1 MTAGTPRERA
11 ARSSTA
17 ASKARTGR
25 ATRPPADVAEVVRR
39 LRRSIG
45 PLRVPQGDEPLAELV
60 LTILS
65 QHTSDLNAGRAFA
78 SLRATYPD
86 WGAVAGAPEAA
97 LADAIR
103 SGGLANIKSRRIQA
117 VLREVLERRGDLDL
131 SFLADLSDDEV
142 FAFFTTLPGVGPKTA
157 AVVMAF
163 SLGRDTIPV
172 DTHVHRVSKR
182 LGLVPDRSSA
192 VRAQALLEES
202 VPQRL
207 KTPLHVGLIEHG
219 RRVCK
224 AQRPLCSECVLADIC
239 PTAPSAPSARS
250 TTAAPSGSTRRGHQ
264 MSPTVKP
271 SGKGSVGSR
280 R

>member
-1 MTAGTPRERA
+1 MTPPRTPARRTASKRAASERA
-11 ARSSTA
+11 APQRAAPKRAASRRTA
-17 ASKARTGR
+17 ART
-25 ATRPPADVAEVVRR
+25 PADVAEVVKR

-45 PLRVPQGDEPLAELV
+45 QLRVPQGDEPLAELV

-78 SLRATYPD
+78 SLRAVYPD
-86 WGAVAGAPEAA
+86 WDAVATAPEAA
-97 LADAIR
+97 LADSIR
-103 SGGLANIKSRRIQA
+103 SGGLANIKTRRIQA
-117 VLREVLERRGDLDL
+117 VLREVLQRRGDLDL
-131 SFLADLSDDEV
+131 AFLADLPDDEV
-142 FAFFTTLPGVGPKTA
+142 FDFFTTLPGVGPKTA

-182 LGLVPDRSSA
+182 LGLVPERSSA
-192 VRAQALLEES
+192 VRAQALLEDA

-239 PTAPSAPSARS
+239 PSAPA
-250 TTAAPSGSTRRGHQ
+250 GGGHQ

-271 SGKGSVGSR
+271 SGKGSVGSSR
-280 R
+280 